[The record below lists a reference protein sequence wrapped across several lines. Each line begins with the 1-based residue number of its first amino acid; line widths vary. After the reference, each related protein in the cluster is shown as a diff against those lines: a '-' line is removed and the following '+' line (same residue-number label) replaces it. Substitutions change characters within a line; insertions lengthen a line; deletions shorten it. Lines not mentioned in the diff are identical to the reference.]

1 MQVHVNVYTC
11 TVFLNKKKDQEALFS
26 ILQVQQQVFQDKYMG
41 LPTLD
46 GRMHVIEYDR
56 DAIVRASIVFID
68 QYIYTLLTDNLDGS
82 KTLEVSSMS
91 PQSERGLL
99 M

>member
-1 MQVHVNVYTC
+1 MSTLVLCFST
-11 TVFLNKKKDQEALFS
+11 KKKDQEVLCS
-26 ILQVQQQVFQDKYMG
+26 ILQVQQQVFQDKYLG

-68 QYIYTLLTDNLDGS
+68 QYIYTSLIDNLDGS
-82 KTLEVSSMS
+82 KTQEASSMS
-91 PQSERGLL
+91 PQSERGLP